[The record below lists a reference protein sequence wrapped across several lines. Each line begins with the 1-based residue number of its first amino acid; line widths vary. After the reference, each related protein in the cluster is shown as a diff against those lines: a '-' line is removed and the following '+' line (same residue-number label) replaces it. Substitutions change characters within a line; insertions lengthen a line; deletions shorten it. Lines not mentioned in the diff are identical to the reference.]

1 MWDFHCWSN
10 VLRGMVVPSKPWC
23 ESSASETACHKHLLD
38 TAAHLLLSLLTAY
51 LHTAFISHG
60 TNLACPRSAE
70 DTQPCEPGG
79 AGQILALGYT
89 YCTAVF
95 PEKHILCF
103 LAEHSEWHRES
114 KERTTWFIGIGKGC
128 GGSQHSSASS
138 GAGGAAQGF
147 VWSCLKL
154 PQEWR
159 WPHHSEQPLHSARK
173 HSSLY
178 PAGTPPGLTH
188 SLLQLTSPKGQV
200 QPLPDPVLKRKG
212 RKQENMVDFYSTTEV
227 LWLGHKAF

>member
-1 MWDFHCWSN
+1 M
-10 VLRGMVVPSKPWC
+10 PSKPWC

-60 TNLACPRSAE
+60 TNLTCPRSAE
-70 DTQPCEPGG
+70 DTQPREPGG

-95 PEKHILCF
+95 PEKT
-103 LAEHSEWHRES
+103 HSVFFSRAL
-114 KERTTWFIGIGKGC
+114 RM
-128 GGSQHSSASS
+128 
-138 GAGGAAQGF
+138 AQGEQRENRMVHRDWEGLWGF
-147 VWSCLKL
+147 PTQQCQLWGRWGCSGLCVVTNLKL
-154 PQEWR
+154 PQGWR

-188 SLLQLTSPKGQV
+188 SLLQLPSPKGQV
-200 QPLPDPVLKRKG
+200 QPLPNPVLKRKG
-212 RKQENMVDFYSTTEV
+212 RKQENMVDFYSTAEV